1 MQVFKRKPGAR
12 TPATARLMPAAMVTV
27 AAVLGLKAISIGES
41 VAETVSAPAD
51 QAETATASTTP
62 APNAGVAPAAN
73 AQQCAA
79 PTIAD
84 LAGLSAD
91 EVQVLE
97 ALRARREQLDQRGE
111 QIETQDGLMQAAE
124 QRLSQRLAELH
135 QLETTVNQLLG
146 HLDEAQEQRITGLV
160 DVYQRMRAKDAA
172 NVFNGLNDDVLVQVA
187 SRMRQANL
195 AEVMGKM
202 DPDRARHL
210 TQMLAEMSR
219 PPAGAD
225 SLLARANSTPS
236 PSPSAAGPAA
246 AAPNAG
252 G

>member
-1 MQVFKRKPGAR
+1 MDTAKRKPAQKA
-12 TPATARLMPAAMVTV
+12 PATARLIPAAMVTV

-41 VAETVSAPAD
+41 VAETTTAPPADHAASTAAAPANG
-51 QAETATASTTP
+51 ANAS
-62 APNAGVAPAAN
+62 VAPSAN
-73 AQQCAA
+73 QCAA
-79 PTIAD
+79 PTLAEM
-84 LAGLSAD
+84 AGLSAD

-97 ALRARREQLDQRGE
+97 ALRARRQELDQRGE
-111 QIETQDGLMQAAE
+111 QLETQDGLMLAAE
-124 QRLSQRLAELH
+124 QRLSERVAELH

-146 HLDEAQEQRITGLV
+146 HLDEAQEQRVTGLV

-172 NVFNGLNDDVLVQVA
+172 NVFNGLDDGVMVQVA

-202 DPDRARHL
+202 QPDRARHL

-219 PPAGAD
+219 PPAGAN
-225 SLLARANSTPS
+225 SLLARANSTP
-236 PSPSAAGPAA
+236 AASTAAPAA
-246 AAPNAG
+246 AAPNRG